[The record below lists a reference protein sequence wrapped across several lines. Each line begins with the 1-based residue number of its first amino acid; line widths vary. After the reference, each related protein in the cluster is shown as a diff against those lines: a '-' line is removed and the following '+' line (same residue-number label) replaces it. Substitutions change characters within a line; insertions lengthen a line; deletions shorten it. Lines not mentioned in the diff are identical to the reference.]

1 MSVFQKIDDIFI
13 LSNFGIIAKEKKM
26 LLKKTNIEE
35 KLERSRF
42 KDGLSESILETV
54 KKILKEDADNR
65 DRIEKNLSGPG
76 STVTNAFNFDLLE
89 SNKIY
94 HLSQIKTI
102 CIDYRLRFLDSKY
115 FKGKIPQEA
124 ISKIKNLEKDH
135 DLEVKGF
142 KIVAPSKLFKLED
155 KDDPLLFAP
164 IGNDY
169 FYLVHKWG
177 NDFHPL
183 RKLLVWPFKNIV
195 NLALLVMVIS
205 YLLTA
210 LIPEGLFS
218 KGGSATE
225 FWIVFFFM
233 FKSVAAVV
241 IFYGFALG
249 KNFNP
254 AIWNS
259 KYFNV

>member
-1 MSVFQKIDDIFI
+1 
-13 LSNFGIIAKEKKM
+13 M

-35 KLERSRF
+35 KLERSRIR
-42 KDGLSESILETV
+42 DGQSESILNAV

-65 DRIEKNLSGPG
+65 DRIERNLTGFDSK
-76 STVTNAFNFDLLE
+76 VTNAFEFDLLE
-89 SNKIY
+89 TGKIY

-124 ISKIKNLEKDH
+124 ISKIKSLEKTH

-177 NDFHPL
+177 NDLHPL
-183 RKLLVWPFKNIV
+183 RKFLVWPFKNIV
-195 NLALLVMVIS
+195 NLALLVMVVS
-205 YLLTA
+205 YLFTA
-210 LIPEGLFS
+210 MIPEGLFS
-218 KGGSATE
+218 KGGSASE
-225 FWIVFFFM
+225 FWIIYFFM
-233 FKSVAAVV
+233 FKSMAAVV